1 MVDPVLAAEA
11 ATTLLANEKT
21 RKGIG
26 WAIVVVLSPIIVV
39 LTLLCSLGSG
49 AVSHNIS
56 AAPLCFQDSPSQ
68 FWEYITKGGKDHENH

>member
-1 MVDPVLAAEA
+1 MVDPVLVAKAA
-11 ATTLLANEKT
+11 ATLLSNEKT

-26 WAIVVVLSPIIVV
+26 WAIAAILSPVIVA
-39 LTLLCSLGSG
+39 LALLCSLGSG